1 MYKQGRAKAKA
12 LKLSGF
18 LQSIIETPPNYADCK
33 LFLTHLKSQGGMA
46 SLASSELE
54 MEPISLNALKA
65 ASKECFD
72 EGFEK
77 LDTLRLKAV
86 ECLKQNLS
94 PMSRS
99 DKRKKS
105 SLLVKINHL
114 EESRVRLEGN
124 LVILTQALR
133 LSLGLCEKYVRLTN
147 KLEHRESFNLERLEL
162 LEILSYSER
171 R

>member
-12 LKLSGF
+12 LKLSSF
-18 LQSIIETPPNYADCK
+18 LQSIIETPPDHEDCK

-46 SLASSELE
+46 SLASPGLD

-65 ASKECFD
+65 ASTECFD
-72 EGFEK
+72 EGFER
-77 LDTLRLKAV
+77 LEILRLKAV
-86 ECLKQNLS
+86 ECLKQNVS
-94 PMSRS
+94 PVGRS

-105 SLLVKINHL
+105 SLLTKINQL
-114 EESRVRLEGN
+114 EDSRERLEGN

-147 KLEHRESFNLERLEL
+147 KPEHRESFNLERLEL